1 MSLLLDALD
10 KLERERAAHAPP
22 PAPMVTPAEGARS
35 RRAWRVGA
43 LALAGVVMA
52 AGYLGWQ
59 WYGAP
64 WIAQTAALPPEPP
77 ASAAAQAETTAA
89 DTPSEQ
95 DRSVEPGGESA
106 PQATVPASP
115 GPSAS
120 EAAADAPRGRER
132 AKTVSAAGDRAAV
145 ASAPR
150 PPLSRDRAVPS
161 AGGAE
166 ADAASDATRP
176 SPARAAAPQASAAR
190 AGASRP
196 AAANKREIVI
206 EQRVATAVDEAYQAF
221 TSGRLEESARKY
233 REALALNPGD
243 VHAILGLASLA
254 VRRGDAGL
262 AARLY
267 EQTLALDGQ
276 NPEALA
282 GLAALRASADPVGW
296 ESRLALAL
304 ERYPRSAGLWAA
316 LGSVQARLG
325 RWGEAAQSF
334 AQAAV
339 LEPRSPDHAYNR
351 AVALEQ
357 AGRLGEAVAS
367 YRHAL
372 SLAALVP
379 AAFDQEAVRAR
390 VQTLDQLLEP

>member
-1 MSLLLDALD
+1 MSLLLDALS

-43 LALAGVVMA
+43 IALAGVVMA
-52 AGYLGWQ
+52 AGYMGWQ

-64 WIAQTAALPPEPP
+64 WSAQIAAQPTEPP
-77 ASAAAQAETTAA
+77 AA
-89 DTPSEQ
+89 DTPSGQ
-95 DRSVEPGGESA
+95 DRPVEPGGESA

-115 GPSAS
+115 RPSPS
-120 EAAADAPRGRER
+120 EARGQEG
-132 AKTVSAAGDRAAV
+132 AKTVSAA
-145 ASAPR
+145 SAPR
-150 PPLSRDRAVPS
+150 SPLSRDRAVPS

-166 ADAASDATRP
+166 ADAARP
-176 SPARAAAPQASAAR
+176 PPARVAAPQ

-221 TSGRLEESARKY
+221 TSGRMEEAARKY
-233 REALALNPGD
+233 REALALNPVD

-254 VRRGDAGL
+254 VRRGDAEL

-267 EQTLALDGQ
+267 ERTLALDGQ

-304 ERYPRSAGLWAA
+304 ERNPRSAGLWAA
-316 LGSVQARLG
+316 LGSVQARLR

-339 LEPRSPDHAYNR
+339 LEPRSPDHAYNS

-357 AGRLGEAVAS
+357 AGRLGEAVAA

-390 VQTLDQLLEP
+390 VQTLTQLLEP